1 MVGKYV
7 LFVAIETAA
16 LKNTS
21 KKWIRVGE
29 TKKTFFEEVDELESR
44 FLLLSNGRW
53 TKDNG
58 HPIERFRSIEVIH

>member
-29 TKKTFFEEVDELESR
+29 TKKMFFEEVNGLIDLCYT
-44 FLLLSNGRW
+44 LQISNF
-53 TKDNG
+53 TFNCDTIIAYHKNND
-58 HPIERFRSIEVIH
+58 H

>member
-29 TKKTFFEEVDELESR
+29 TKKMFFEEV
-44 FLLLSNGRW
+44 NGW
-53 TKDNG
+53 IDFCDTL
-58 HPIERFRSIEVIH
+58 PSI